1 MVKKIKIV
9 LGALLFMSGTFCYAA
24 EYYLNPGITVDF
36 PLPPHEPQ
44 VLTNSFFW
52 TLTASCRV
60 VSEDPSDDIYTEIL
74 AGTGKVNNMPVKKG
88 DTLTVTVHPRDILNL
103 VADKG
108 SRVQLTNMGE
118 HLVVGACT
126 AG

>member
-9 LGALLFMSGTFCYAA
+9 LGALLLLGGSFCYAA
-24 EYYLNPGITVDF
+24 EYYLSPGITVDF

-52 TLTASCRV
+52 TLTANCKV
-60 VSEDPSDDIYTEIL
+60 MSEDPSDDIFTEVL

-88 DTLTVTVHPRDILNL
+88 DTLTVTVHPKDTLYL
-103 VADKG
+103 VANSG
-108 SRVQLTNMGE
+108 SRVQLTNLGE